1 MDLLGDQ
8 HYLLDLIVQLQ
19 IILILLVVAVV
30 VEQAVDN
37 QTVKVIM

>member
-37 QTVKVIM
+37 QKRQVIM